1 MSVRYAGF
9 FIYYCMTALETI
21 LPLVQEHLFSSVDEM
36 KQAKVQPRVRDRIL
50 RIREFYTY
58 WLRYP
63 RTADKDIVKMIM
75 DRYGLGA
82 TQAYFDLRLVKHCLG
97 ALNTLT
103 KEYDR
108 YLFRQ
113 RCEEGWE
120 MAREAGD
127 VKAFAAVI
135 SAYVKGTGLDKDEL
149 TRPDYS
155 SIVPQTFTITSDP
168 SASGF
173 RVVPGI
179 LEKAKKMEARYMQE
193 AEIVPEYTEETST
206 S

>member
-1 MSVRYAGF
+1 
-9 FIYYCMTALETI
+9 MTATEVI
-21 LPLVQEHLFSSVDEM
+21 LPIVQEHLFSSPEEM
-36 KQAKVQPRVRDRIL
+36 KEAKVQPRVRDRIL

-63 RTADKDIVKMIM
+63 RTADKDIVQMIM
-75 DRYGLGA
+75 DRHHLSA
-82 TQAYFDLRLVKHCLG
+82 TQAYFDVRLIKHCLG

-127 VKAFAAVI
+127 VKAFAAVT
-135 SAYVKGTGLDKDEL
+135 SAYVKGTGLDKDDI
-149 TRPDYS
+149 TRPDYAA
-155 SIVPQTFTITSDP
+155 IVPQTFVITSDP
-168 SASGF
+168 SAAGF
-173 RVVPGI
+173 KVVPGI
-179 LEKAKKMEARYMQE
+179 VEKAKRLEARYIQE
-193 AEIVPEYTEETST
+193 AETVPEYTDETPT
-206 S
+206 K

>member
-1 MSVRYAGF
+1 
-9 FIYYCMTALETI
+9 
-21 LPLVQEHLFSSVDEM
+21 M
-36 KQAKVQPRVRDRIL
+36 KEAKIQPRVRDRIL
-50 RIREFYTY
+50 RIREMYTY

-63 RTADKDIVKMIM
+63 RTSDKDIVQMIM
-75 DRYGLGA
+75 ERHKMGA
-82 TQAYFDLRLVKHCLG
+82 TQAYFDVRIIKHCLG

-120 MAREAGD
+120 MARAAGD
-127 VKAFAAVI
+127 VKAFAAVT
-135 SAYVKGTGLDKDEL
+135 SAYVKGTGLDRDDL
-149 TRPDYS
+149 SRPDYS

-168 SASGF
+168 SAAGF

-179 LEKAKKMEARYMQE
+179 LEKAKKLEARYIQE
-193 AEIVPEYTEETST
+193 AETVPEFTEDNTQTS
-206 S
+206 